1 MSVTVDAVLP
11 ARMTE
16 FTARLVNGNTQ
27 LNWRTSF
34 EENLSRFE
42 IEHSKDGVTFNM
54 IGVVNATNN
63 PNGAVY
69 SFTHTLVNS
78 GKQLYRLK
86 MINLDNSSEL
96 SGIASVETA
105 GKDRNF
111 VRPSVI
117 TSGVIN
123 VFLDDSY
130 NTVEVVSMKGEVLAK
145 RNINGRTG
153 RVDIPVGAMPAG
165 TYIVQLRNRET
176 TAQQKVIIR

>member
-1 MSVTVDAVLP
+1 
-11 ARMTE
+11 
-16 FTARLVNGNTQ
+16 
-27 LNWRTSF
+27 
-34 EENLSRFE
+34 
-42 IEHSKDGVTFNM
+42 M
-54 IGVVNATNN
+54 IGVVNAANN
-63 PNGAVY
+63 PGGAVY
-69 SFTHTLVNS
+69 SFTHAVVNS
-78 GKQLYRLK
+78 GKQFYRLK

-96 SGIASVETA
+96 SGIASVETV